1 MSSEDSPK
9 QNVVVKTTRPVF
21 PFPPNEDGK
30 PIYTERLII
39 RPFAPEDLEDLRV
52 LRTQPE
58 VMQWTYR
65 GCVDKDMAETRERLD
80 DNLGERAV
88 NK

>member
-1 MSSEDSPK
+1 MSSDDAPK

-21 PFPPNEDGK
+21 PFPPNEDRE

-39 RPFAPEDLEDLRV
+39 RPYVPEDLGDLRA

-58 VMQWTYR
+58 VMQ
-65 GCVDKDMAETRERLD
+65 CSCFSLSLSLSLSLFILLPE
-80 DNLGERAV
+80 
-88 NK
+88 